1 MTAADGYAPTTDEHD
16 DCVAPTGHAR
26 AKTISVKRL
35 AKRDLE
41 RGRMLYPSHEHADT
55 PRPKRRLDCVNEAR
69 RAGEPCPFVS
79 CKHHLYLDVS
89 EKTGSI
95 KLNFPDLDVWE
106 MPETCALD
114 VADRGGLTLE
124 EVGEIMNL
132 TRERVRQ
139 LENRGIAKL
148 LVALDE
154 EFVDA
159 DEAREMF
166 AAAVAASH
174 ADETDAFSG
183 ACGAPDLTSLRSIAT
198 REHVAPAR
206 IVERA
211 PRPDDARLDDDPE
224 YLRIVASNARRLDPR
239 FRPRPGVVRSGPG
252 ILTSETVWGDAPE
265 SLGVPSQHPADEA
278 ESLLALTAG
287 GRL

>member
-1 MTAADGYAPTTDEHD
+1 MTAADGYAPTHDEHD

-26 AKTISVKRL
+26 ARTISVKRL

-41 RGRMLYPSHEHADT
+41 RGRMLYPEHEHADT
-55 PRPKRRLDCVNEAR
+55 PRPKRRLECVNEAR

-95 KLNFPDLDVWE
+95 KINFPDIEVWD

-114 VADRGGLTLE
+114 VADRGGLTLD
-124 EVGEIMNL
+124 EVGEALNL

-154 EFVDA
+154 EFIDA

-166 AAAVAASH
+166 ADAVAASH

-183 ACGAPDLTSLRSIAT
+183 ACGAPDLTPLRAIAT
-198 REHVAPAR
+198 REQVAPAR
-206 IVERA
+206 LVERA
-211 PRPDDARLDDDPE
+211 PRIEDSQLDDE
-224 YLRIVASNARRLDPR
+224 YKRIVARNARLIDPR

-252 ILTSETVWGDAPE
+252 ILTGESVWSDAPE